1 MWKSR
6 GHREV
11 ECRGEKSNTGNQ
23 DRLVVAERQVGEGRK
38 GPRGQEWDREGPRGC
53 LEQAEPAAGG

>member
-1 MWKSR
+1 M
-6 GHREV
+6 

-23 DRLVVAERQVGEGRK
+23 DRLVVVERQVGEGRK
-38 GPRGQEWDREGPRGC
+38 GPRGC